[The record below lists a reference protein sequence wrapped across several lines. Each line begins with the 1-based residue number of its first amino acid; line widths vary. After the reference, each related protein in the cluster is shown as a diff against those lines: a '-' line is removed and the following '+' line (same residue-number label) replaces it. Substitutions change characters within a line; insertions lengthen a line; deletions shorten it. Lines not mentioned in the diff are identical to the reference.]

1 VRRSFLRTDKPNV
14 DTPAYALQQGVMPPQ
29 SALIRQCLSSG
40 RSAQHVCTPN
50 ASPCVGAQNAANLN
64 WPRGVTAS
72 TLDSESSDR
81 GSNPRQA
88 FCQYRADLTS
98 PGPCTTHAAALLT
111 HRLRMFTGVAQIW
124 QEHVHEKEACEV
136 SEKSIRIRSN
146 NPLSKPPL
154 IIGGSGHASLPEF
167 LRPAAFLGFRS
178 GVPLTPTYPAT
189 PFFTIPERARAH
201 VVQTTKCNP
210 SRSNTHRGARTHDH
224 KVEGLALCRMS

>member
-1 VRRSFLRTDKPNV
+1 
-14 DTPAYALQQGVMPPQ
+14 MPFVWSVSPT
-29 SALIRQCLSSG
+29 CL
-40 RSAQHVCTPN
+40 HPE
-50 ASPCVGAQNAANLN
+50 CVSMRGSTKCCQFELA
-64 WPRGVTAS
+64 RGVTAS
-72 TLDSESSDR
+72 NLDSESSDR

-88 FCQYRADLTS
+88 FCQYPADLTS

-111 HRLRMFTGVAQIW
+111 HRFRMFTGVAQIW

-136 SEKSIRIRSN
+136 GEESISISGS

-154 IIGGSGHASLPEF
+154 IIGGFGHALLSEL
-167 LRPAAFLGFRS
+167 LRPPAFLGFRS

-210 SRSNTHRGARTHDH
+210 SRQNTHRGA
-224 KVEGLALCRMS
+224 